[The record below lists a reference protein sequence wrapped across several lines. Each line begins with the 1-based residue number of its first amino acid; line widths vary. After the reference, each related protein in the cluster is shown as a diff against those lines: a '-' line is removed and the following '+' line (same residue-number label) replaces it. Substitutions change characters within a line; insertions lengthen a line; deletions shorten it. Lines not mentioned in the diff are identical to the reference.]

1 MKTNLLAVSALLL
14 GLGLGFSQG
23 ANASIVVGTSGTNDF
38 GTFAIGSN
46 SFDVLISS
54 KGDFDDVFTFTLPK
68 NSSALDAEFSLSFGH
83 KLGTTKTAG
92 ISDSNFSYDIKNSSG
107 ASLVFDAD
115 TGVAKVASGVYSVEM
130 KGATGN
136 TAFSD
141 VAGFN
146 HSPIVGA
153 AGNYGYIGTTF
164 NVSPVPEAEEWA
176 MMIVGLGLIGVVAGK
191 QKEGGFKIAH
201 S

>member
-1 MKTNLLAVSALLL
+1 MKTNLLAVSALVL

-23 ANASIVVGTSGTNDF
+23 VNASIVVGASGTNDF
-38 GTFAIGSN
+38 ASFAIGSN

-54 KGDFDDVFTFTLPK
+54 KGNFDDVFTFTLPK
-68 NSSALDAEFSLSFGH
+68 NSILDAEFLFSMNKKTG
-83 KLGTTKTAG
+83 GKTAG
-92 ISDSNFSYDIKNSSG
+92 VDNFSYDIKNSSG

-130 KGATGN
+130 KGTTGN

-164 NVSPVPEAEEWA
+164 NVSPVPESEEWA